1 MTAGSLCTAGA
12 AEWWGDD
19 LGEFVDAGVHNWRPF
34 YRQRDTEGN
43 RKPFLYFKD
52 GCWRISLNLGDTGY
66 VKNCQDTGYIP
77 PRTNWEYL
85 RDEEWI
91 ADDPTLTSELT
102 ILRPCQLVR
111 VAGTGDVMKKSRSY
125 LGDFRFAFTIWLIAI
140 DQHHH

>member
-1 MTAGSLCTAGA
+1 MLSSTAGA
-12 AEWWGDD
+12 AEWRGDN
-19 LGEFVDAGVHNWRPF
+19 LGEFVEAGVHNWRPF
-34 YRQRDTEGN
+34 YRQRDTERN
-43 RKPFLYFKD
+43 QKPYLYFED
-52 GCWRISLNLGDTGY
+52 GCWQISKTLGDSSGY
-66 VKNCQDTGYIP
+66 VKSCPGRGYTP

-102 ILRPCQLVR
+102 ILRPCHMVR
-111 VAGTGDVMKKSRSY
+111 VAGTGDVMKKRRSY